1 MTQTDNADAP
11 QDDYEDM
18 PGGPG
23 APIPVSQLVV
33 GFSMDV
39 SHRPLLSYPRASPG

>member
-1 MTQTDNADAP
+1 MTETEVPDAAP
-11 QDDYEDM
+11 QDEYEDM

-33 GFSMDV
+33 SFV
-39 SHRPLLSYPRASPG
+39 SIEEEPTLID